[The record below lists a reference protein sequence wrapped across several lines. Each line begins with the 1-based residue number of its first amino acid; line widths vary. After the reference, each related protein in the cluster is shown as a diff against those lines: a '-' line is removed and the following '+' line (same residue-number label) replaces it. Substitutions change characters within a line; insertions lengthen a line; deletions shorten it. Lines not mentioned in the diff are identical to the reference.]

1 MNKNVILSIEDD
13 SGMHCVDFIENDDGS
28 FCYKAFRKD
37 PEDEGKWTLTADYS
51 ATRFATQQEAFDS
64 AAQRMPWLADYRPA
78 AL

>member
-13 SGMHCVDFIENDDGS
+13 SGRHCVDFIDNDDGS
-28 FCYKAFRKD
+28 FSYKAFRKD

-51 ATRFATQQEAFDS
+51 ATRFATQPEAFDS
-64 AAQRMPWLADYRPA
+64 AVERMPWLADYRPA

>member
-28 FCYKAFRKD
+28 VFYKAFRKD

-51 ATRFATQQEAFDS
+51 AARFATQPEALDS
-64 AAQRMPWLADYRPA
+64 AARRIPWLAAYLPSRQ
-78 AL
+78 

>member
-28 FCYKAFRKD
+28 FSYKAFRKD

-51 ATRFATQQEAFDS
+51 ATRFTTQQEAFAA
-64 AAQRMPWLADYRPA
+64 AAQRIPWLAASLPSRP
-78 AL
+78 